1 MKEKSSEFSKKK
13 KITNV
18 PLSGN
23 ILFTFWN
30 RIMFLVTQMSLAIWN
45 VDSTTNMFYIGVT
58 VLLCFLIISQVALVV
73 KAMERDR

>member
-1 MKEKSSEFSKKK
+1 MKEKSSEFSK

-30 RIMFLVTQMSLAIWN
+30 RIMFLVIQMSIAIWD
-45 VDSTTNMFYIGVT
+45 VDRTTNMFYIGVT
-58 VLLCFLIISQVALVV
+58 VVLFFLIISQEALIF
-73 KAMERDR
+73 KANGRDG

>member
-23 ILFTFWN
+23 IPFTFWN

-58 VLLCFLIISQVALVV
+58 VVLCFLIISQVALVV